1 MRQALSKLWGDFM
14 KVGNRLTLYIVLGLI
29 LGIAVGSVLSPMTDQ
44 GWVQWIDQYIFN
56 VIGQLFLNMIFM
68 MVVPIVFIS
77 IVLGVYNVG
86 DPKTLGSLGVKTI
99 GFYLLTTAI
108 AISIAMITANVLD
121 PGVGQSE
128 LLDSEE
134 VSDYRTSELEGGE
147 TGKAI
152 EQTVDQTL
160 INIIPTNIFDAM
172 ATDNML
178 QVIAFAVFIGIAM
191 ISVKDKIGR
200 LVDLF
205 EQANEVVM
213 WIVMAIMKY
222 FAAIGAFGLV
232 ATAFTQAGFGAIR
245 QLGLYF
251 ICVLLALFIHLALVY
266 GSMVQFMAKKS
277 FIWFI
282 KNFAPA
288 MGVAFSTSSSS
299 AVLPI
304 SLETAQK
311 RLGIRKGIS
320 SFVQPLG
327 ATINMDGTAIM
338 QGVATVFIAQLSG
351 VDLTLGQMV
360 TVVVIATVASIGTA
374 GVPGVGLVML
384 AMVLTAVGLDPAAIG
399 IIIGIDRLLDMTRTM
414 TNITG
419 DADIATV
426 LDHQQD
432 VKEEKKGLQS
442 TKPNA

>member
-1 MRQALSKLWGDFM
+1 MYSLIMRQALSKLWGDFM
-14 KVGNRLTLYIVLGLI
+14 KVGNRMTLYIVLGLI

-56 VIGQLFLNMIFM
+56 VIGQLFLNMILM

-251 ICVLLALFIHLALVY
+251 ICVL
-266 GSMVQFMAKKS
+266 
-277 FIWFI
+277 
-282 KNFAPA
+282 
-288 MGVAFSTSSSS
+288 
-299 AVLPI
+299 
-304 SLETAQK
+304 
-311 RLGIRKGIS
+311 
-320 SFVQPLG
+320 
-327 ATINMDGTAIM
+327 
-338 QGVATVFIAQLSG
+338 
-351 VDLTLGQMV
+351 
-360 TVVVIATVASIGTA
+360 
-374 GVPGVGLVML
+374 
-384 AMVLTAVGLDPAAIG
+384 
-399 IIIGIDRLLDMTRTM
+399 
-414 TNITG
+414 
-419 DADIATV
+419 
-426 LDHQQD
+426 
-432 VKEEKKGLQS
+432 
-442 TKPNA
+442 